1 MATYVNDLRLKEITT
16 GDESGTW
23 GTSTNTN
30 LELIAEAFSFGTEA
44 ITTNAD
50 THTTTIEDG
59 ATDPGRSLYLK
70 YTGTLDSACTIT
82 IGPNTVSKLWFI
94 ENATSGSQNIIISQG
109 SGANVTIP
117 AGDVKAVYSDGAGS
131 GAAIVDAFTDLNL
144 GGTTTVAALDAGSG
158 AITTTGTVTGGTLAG
173 TLSTAA
179 QTNITSVGTLTG
191 LTVNGNV
198 SVDGGTIKLDGD
210 HPTGTDNVALGDA
223 ALGSV
228 ASGAVG
234 NTAIGTNALT
244 ALTTG
249 DRNTAIGI
257 DSLKSITGAE
267 ENTAIGREALR
278 DNTANANTAIG
289 EEALKLNTSATSN
302 TAIGWHSMNV
312 NTTGNQNTALGSTT
326 LNACTTGSNNTSVG
340 FNSLSSITTA
350 DENTG
355 VGAFALNATTG
366 ARNTAVG
373 YGALINNTSATNNT
387 AVGRSA
393 LQNNTTG
400 GDNTAMGRNALD
412 ANTTG
417 TNNVAIGESALSTAT
432 TASGNTAIGKDALAI
447 ATGGENTVVGK
458 KAGDAIQAHVR
469 NTIMGDTAGSA
480 VNSSDNTFIGQ
491 NSGSAITSGDANT
504 ILGRYSGNEGGLDL
518 RTSSN
523 NIVLSDGDGN
533 PQFFITSDGKTNINS
548 VDTTPRGILNVQG
561 AVSNTVTT
569 VLSFGDMGQRGA
581 GTAQAIDFVMGRTGF
596 ISEDLCGSIRAVCSA
611 SSATTASHGISLEFY
626 TATGSSQNR
635 LLKLNATGSATQFN
649 TDEIPTYGNP
659 SVTNALVIGPTGASG
674 NVNGGLTTACALYNR
689 NGELIATD
697 ASLNNTQLTPHNW
710 GLISDGPSEELAWT
724 YWSQRPK
731 TDDPDTFQTINVD
744 MAKVA
749 RKVEDL
755 IGEKLVYTENSN
767 MDDHTHQ
774 SIIADIQSTLADLTT
789 RIENLEG

>member
-1 MATYVNDLRLKEITT
+1 MAEYTNDLRLKEIGT
-16 GDESGTW
+16 GESSGTW
-23 GTSTNTN
+23 GTETNTN
-30 LELIAEAFSFGTEA
+30 LELIAEAFSYATEA
-44 ITTNAD
+44 TFDSDAD
-50 THTTTIEDG
+50 KTEIIADG
-59 ATDPGRSLYLK
+59 ATDPYRSLYVKVTSGVSL
-70 YTGTLDSACTIT
+70 TATRTLTIS
-82 IGPNTVSKLWFI
+82 PNTVSKVWII
-94 ENATSGSQNIIISQG
+94 ENATSGSQSISISQG
-109 SGANVTIP
+109 SGANVTVP
-117 AGDVKAVYSDGAGS
+117 NGDVKVIYSDGAGS
-131 GAAIVDAFTDLNL
+131 GAAVVDAFASLSVGDLTATN
-144 GGTTTVAALDAGSG
+144 
-158 AITTTGTVTGGTLAG
+158 LAG

-228 ASGAVG
+228 ASGASG

-267 ENTAIGREALR
+267 ENTAMGREALR
-278 DNTANANTAIG
+278 DNTANANTAMG

-302 TAIGWHSMNV
+302 TAIGWHSMNT

-373 YGALINNTSATNNT
+373 YAALINNTSATNNT

-393 LQNNTTG
+393 LQNATTG
-400 GDNTAMGRNALD
+400 ADNTAIGRNALD
-412 ANTTG
+412 ALTTG
-417 TNNVAIGESALSTAT
+417 TNSVAIGESALSTVT
-432 TASGNTAIGKDALAI
+432 TSSGNTAVGKDALAI
-447 ATGGENTVVGK
+447 VTGADNTAVGK
-458 KAGDAIQAHVR
+458 KAGDAVGAHTR
-469 NTIMGDTAGSA
+469 NTFIGDSSGGA
-480 VNSSDNTFIGQ
+480 VNSSDNTFVGQ
-491 NSGSAITSGDANT
+491 NSGSAITTGDANT
-504 ILGRYSGNEGGLDL
+504 ILGRYDGNQGSLDL

-548 VDTTPRGILNVQG
+548 VDTTPRGILNIQG
-561 AVSNTVTT
+561 TVANAVTT
-569 VLSFGDMGQRGA
+569 LLSFGDMGVRGA

-596 ISEDLCGSIRAVCSA
+596 ISEDACASFRAVCEGE
-611 SSATTASHGISLEFY
+611 SSTSVSHTLGFEFH
-626 TATGSSQNR
+626 TGNGTGQHMFMRLRSSSSILQ
-635 LLKLNATGSATQFN
+635 LH
-649 TDEIPTYGNP
+649 TDEVPTYGNP
-659 SVTNALVIGPTGASG
+659 PVSASIVLGPTGATG
-674 NVNGGLTTACALYNR
+674 LVNGGLTDATVIYNKS
-689 NGELIATD
+689 GELYATD
-697 ASLNNTQLTPHNW
+697 SSLNNTQLTPHNW
-710 GLISDGPSEELAWT
+710 ELISDGPSEELAWT
-724 YWSQRPK
+724 YWSQRP
-731 TDDPDTFQTINVD
+731 TPGDRDTTQAINVD
-744 MAKVA
+744 MAKVV

-755 IGEKLVYTENSN
+755 VGEKLIYTQNSN
-767 MDDHTHQ
+767 MDNHEHQ

-789 RIENLEG
+789 RIEALEA